1 MDSESLAAAGL
12 LAALSR
18 ASKILA
24 ELRHPLVRSEGF
36 SYFFPDAGARIG
48 TTFTLPDGREVR
60 FEVSITVS
68 AAAFQ
73 VEGAITAE
81 NDPLLELPRK
91 SLPSISDGLAAFD
104 DYVGEVA
111 APATRLIEQLLDEI
125 V

>member
-1 MDSESLAAAGL
+1 VDSESLAAAGL

-48 TTFTLPDGREVR
+48 TTFTLPEVR

-73 VEGAITAE
+73 VEGSITAE

-91 SLPSISDGLAAFD
+91 SLPRISDGLAAFD